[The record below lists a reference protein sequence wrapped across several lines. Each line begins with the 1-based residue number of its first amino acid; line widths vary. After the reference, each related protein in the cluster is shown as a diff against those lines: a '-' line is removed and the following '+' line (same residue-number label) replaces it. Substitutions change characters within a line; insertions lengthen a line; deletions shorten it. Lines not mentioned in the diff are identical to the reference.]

1 MQEHGLFAL
10 EAKGNESTLHSSV
23 APDLVFT
30 GPRVNH
36 LCLRVQTRPNPAE

>member
-10 EAKGNESTLHSSV
+10 EAKGNESTRHSSV

-30 GPRVNH
+30 GPRVNQP
-36 LCLRVQTRPNPAE
+36 VFTRTNASESC